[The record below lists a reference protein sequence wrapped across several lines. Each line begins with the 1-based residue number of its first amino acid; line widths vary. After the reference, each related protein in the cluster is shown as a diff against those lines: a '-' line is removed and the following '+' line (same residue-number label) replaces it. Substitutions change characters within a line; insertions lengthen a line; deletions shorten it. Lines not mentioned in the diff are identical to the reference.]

1 MAEYTISI
9 REILQM
15 HKQPGQDL
23 QNPADVLSIGQSYIF
38 DHAPINV
45 INTNYRE
52 KFMTGFLLHFFN
64 EEIGLETIPLWK
76 IALNEKIINN
86 AEYINLVFDNID
98 KQLFA
103 EYKVKTLNTA
113 TNSSSEATETGRGSK
128 TTSNSSEEEG
138 SISEE
143 HSDTNTK
150 TGDNS
155 KTLNSTKTGGG
166 TVADAKT
173 GTDTTTETGTVTNS
187 KAGSENNVKTG
198 TDTLASTGTDT
209 TTNSGEDIFTPEG
222 VKVVSH
228 KGEDTTLDRSA
239 EITTGLGGKVTE
251 NLNVV
256 DIHSDT
262 PMGSL
267 DNLRTPGGNA
277 AGLGVTYQTGSSQQG
292 GQTYNYM
299 TDASERGQTITR
311 EDVSKSQVERGYYLD
326 SSGNMHSDD
335 GVTNQYDSSQ
345 IESFAER
352 DSNGHVIVGTERK
365 DTTAYGKITETEKG
379 TTDTR
384 TYNVTDAK
392 TFNNYLETETRNTQS
407 ALGYNSTNTQTR
419 NTTDTEQTTNRDVI
433 SEEDVNE
440 GTSATSNSKSV
451 TNTGSESTTD
461 NKTTANEGE
470 VTNTGTITDTTL
482 NWEMIY
488 KSMPLLNKVWELFD
502 DIFMLIF

>member
-23 QNPADVLSIGQSYIF
+23 QNPADVLAIGQSYIF

-86 AEYINLVFDNID
+86 SEYINLVFDNID

-103 EYKVKTLNTA
+103 EYKVKTLDTKNTN
-113 TNSSSEATETGRGSK
+113 NSETTQTGSGSK
-128 TTSNSSEEEG
+128 TSVTTGSEHGTIVETHDDNTHKG
-138 SISEE
+138 SYTDEDGE
-143 HSDTNTK
+143 VT
-150 TGDNS
+150 
-155 KTLNSTKTGGG
+155 TLNTG
-166 TVADAKT
+166 TITDAKT
-173 GTDTTTETGTVTNS
+173 GTETLHEDGDLTNS
-187 KAGSENNVKTG
+187 KSGKELEKKSGDDSLVRT
-198 TDTLASTGTDT
+198 
-209 TTNSGEDIFTPEG
+209 GEDKSIQDGEDVFTPVG
-222 VKVVSH
+222 IRVTAH
-228 KGEDTTLDRSA
+228 KGDDTTLDKSA
-239 EITTGLGGKVTE
+239 EITEGLGGNVTE

-267 DNLRTPGGNA
+267 SNLRTPGGNA
-277 AGLGVTYQTGSSQQG
+277 AGLGVTYQTGSEGQG

-299 TDASERGQTITR
+299 TDASERGQTIQRTD
-311 EDVSKSQVERGYYLD
+311 ESKSQVIRGLYKE
-326 SSGNMHSDD
+326 GNAYIPAE
-335 GVTNQYDSSQ
+335 GVKNSYNSRQV
-345 IESFAER
+345 ESFADI
-352 DSNGHVIVGTERK
+352 DSQGRPIVGTERK
-365 DTTAYGKITETEKG
+365 DTTKYGKTITDKKD
-379 TTDTR
+379 TTDT
-384 TYNVTDAK
+384 TN
-392 TFNNYLETETRNTQS
+392 
-407 ALGYNSTNTQTR
+407 YNSTVTKEYQNYQEKEIRDLTNKTDYDVTNTQTLG
-419 NTTDTEQTTNRDVI
+419 TTNAQSTTKTLQGD
-433 SEEDVNE
+433 EEL
-440 GTSATSNSKSV
+440 
-451 TNTGSESTTD
+451 TNTGSKDNVIDKTLDNSIDERTTNDNRTES
-461 NKTTANEGE
+461 EGS
-470 VTNTGTITDTTL
+470 VKNTGTITDTTL